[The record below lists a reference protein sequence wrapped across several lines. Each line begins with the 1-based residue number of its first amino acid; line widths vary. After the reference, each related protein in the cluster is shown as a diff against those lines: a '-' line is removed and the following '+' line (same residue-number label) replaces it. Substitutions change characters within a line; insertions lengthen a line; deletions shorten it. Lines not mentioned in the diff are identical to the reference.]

1 MTEERI
7 ESAIGRIEAAL
18 ARIATCAETMRPA
31 PPSVSG
37 LVVKHEELRE
47 SVVASMRELD
57 ELIERLEQ

>member
-1 MTEERI
+1 MTDDRI
-7 ESAIGRIEAAL
+7 EQAIGRIEGAL
-18 ARIATCAETMRPA
+18 ARIAHCAETMRPA

-47 SVVASMRELD
+47 AVAASMRELD